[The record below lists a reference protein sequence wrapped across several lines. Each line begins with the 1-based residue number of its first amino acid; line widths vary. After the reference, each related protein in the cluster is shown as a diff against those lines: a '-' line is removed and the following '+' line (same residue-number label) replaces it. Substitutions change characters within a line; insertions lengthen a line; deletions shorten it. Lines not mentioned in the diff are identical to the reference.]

1 MRRRRAV
8 RMPRGVMRNLKPSE
22 ALKPGSQQRAAPNI
36 NVMRFRCDEP
46 KAKLRRGFFMRQ
58 EPAFSRRMRD
68 DERCC
73 GRHGLAEK
81 FPQICHAAV
90 RLDSYAALSR
100 AISNSNLVRTSAG
113 PIGPVLTRVREMLN
127 PWLREPQFVQS
138 EIAPKLKYSVEAEDN
153 TSPAPIRLKI
163 EINTRERVAYDT
175 PQALPFSV
183 ENPWFTGTA
192 DIPTFSN
199 EELLST
205 KVRALLQRNK
215 GRDLIDIAHALD
227 IFEDFDAAKTVEVLG
242 KYLTATGISIS
253 REEAERR
260 MFSKLNN
267 PNFMADVRPLLSA
280 DEAESFDENA
290 SKTAFVEVFDKII
303 RFMPGKAWQ
312 QTEEM
317 TEKFGLIGL
326 GK

>member
-1 MRRRRAV
+1 MIPSLNIVAWSQTTPWTEQRQVEQDLIISRAMV
-8 RMPRGVMRNLKPSE
+8 ALFSDDFLKSE
-22 ALKPGSQQRAAPNI
+22 L
-36 NVMRFRCDEP
+36 RFRGGTALNKLHFP
-46 KAKLRRGFFMRQ
+46 KPLRYS
-58 EPAFSRRMRD
+58 ED
-68 DERCC
+68 ID
-73 GRHGLAEK
+73 
-81 FPQICHAAV
+81 
-90 RLDSYAALSR
+90 
-100 AISNSNLVRTSAG
+100 LVRTTAG

-127 PWLREPQFVQS
+127 PWLGEPQFEQS
-138 EIAPKLKYSVEAEDN
+138 YIAPKLKYSVKAEDN

-192 DIPTFSN
+192 DISTFSI

-205 KVRALLQRNK
+205 KVRALLQRHK

-227 IFEDFDAAKTVEVLG
+227 IFEDFDAAKTVEILG
-242 KYLTATGISIS
+242 KYLAATGISIS

-260 MFSKLNN
+260 MFLKLNN

-280 DEAESFDENA
+280 DEAENFDEKA
-290 SKTAFVEVFDKII
+290 AKTAFIEVFDKII
-303 RFMPGKAWQ
+303 RLMPGKAWQ

-326 GK
+326 GE